1 MNSSH
6 ENQKKQTQLSKTKQ
20 IIPLITAC
28 LVIIVIFAFTYQS
41 PSKVASRNEKTV
53 KHETVQ
59 PKGCVF
65 KTVFEGELLD
75 SNFVYKTPKKVISSV
90 ENALQFIAKA
100 QHENGGWGA
109 GSHSNQGEM
118 NPHAV
123 QPDPATTSMVAMA
136 LLRSGSTLEKG
147 EYSAQ
152 LNNAL
157 LYLLK
162 EVEKADAKSSTITSL
177 TGTQIQIKLG
187 ANIDVV
193 LASQFLSNILDCDI
207 KDEKLKTR
215 IKDCLNTCVAK
226 IQKAQNS
233 NGSLQGSGWAGVLQS
248 SFANNALE
256 AAQAQGVAVDTV
268 ILNKSRDFQ
277 KGNFNEKTGA
287 VNTDLGAGVVLY
299 SVSSST
305 RASAKEARKV
315 DEEFAKAKRE
325 GKIKNDAKVT
335 TENLEQ
341 IGYGK
346 AEAQKYSTSYNVYN
360 SAKDVAQQDNVT
372 SGFGNNGGEEF
383 MSFLQTGESLIIGKD
398 MDWKKWYDKVS
409 GTLLG
414 IQNND
419 GSWNGHHCITS
430 PVFCTATS
438 VLILTVNN
446 DIDKLVAMGGK

>member
-6 ENQKKQTQLSKTKQ
+6 ENPKKTTRLSKTKQ
-20 IIPLITAC
+20 IIPAVTAI
-28 LVIIVIFAFTYQS
+28 LVIVVIFAFTYQT
-41 PSKVASRNEKTV
+41 PSSLVKRNEKQITHQ
-53 KHETVQ
+53 KIE

-75 SNFVYKTPKKVISSV
+75 SNFVYKTPKKVTTSV
-90 ENALQFIAKA
+90 ETALAFIAKA
-100 QHENGGWGA
+100 QHQDGGWGA

-136 LLRSGSTLEKG
+136 LLRSGSNLEKG
-147 EYSAQ
+147 EYSTQ

-157 LYLLK
+157 LFLLK
-162 EVEKADAKSSTITSL
+162 EVEKADKKSLTITSL
-177 TGTQIQIKLG
+177 TGTQIQTKLG

-193 LASQFLSNILDCDI
+193 LTSQFLTNVLDSDI
-207 KDEKLKTR
+207 KDDKLKERVKTA
-215 IKDCLNTCVAK
+215 LNTCVAK
-226 IQKAQNS
+226 IQKGQNS
-233 NGSLQGSGWAGVLQS
+233 NGSLEGSGWAGVLQS
-248 SFANNALE
+248 SFANNAVE

-268 ILNKSRDFQ
+268 LLAKARDFQ
-277 KGNFNEKTGA
+277 KGNFDEKTGA

-305 RASAKEARKV
+305 RSSAKDARKV
-315 DEEFAKAKRE
+315 DEVFKKAKKE
-325 GKIKNDAKVT
+325 GRIKEDAKIS

-346 AEAQKYSTSYNVYN
+346 AEAQKYATSYNVYN
-360 SAKDVAQQDNVT
+360 SAKNISQQDNVT

-383 MSFLQTGESLIIGKD
+383 MSFLQTGESMIIGKD
-398 MDWKKWYDKVS
+398 MDWKKWHDKVS

>member
-1 MNSSH
+1 M
-6 ENQKKQTQLSKTKQ
+6 KTKNK
-20 IIPLITAC
+20 IIRIATVC
-28 LVIIVIFAFTYQS
+28 LVIVVIFAFTYHPES
-41 PSKVASRNEKTV
+41 YRTSSLNRTANKKNEI
-53 KHETVQ
+53 
-59 PKGCVF
+59 KGCVF

-75 SNFVYKTPKKVISSV
+75 SNFIYKTPQKVTASV
-90 ENALQFIAKA
+90 ESALEFIAKS
-100 QHENGGWGA
+100 QHPDGGWGA
-109 GSHSNQGEM
+109 GSHSNQSEM

-123 QPDPATTSMVAMA
+123 QPDPATTAMVSMA

-147 EYSAQ
+147 EYSSQ
-152 LNNAL
+152 LKKAL
-157 LYLLK
+157 SFLLG
-162 EVEKADAKSSTITSL
+162 EVEKADKKSLTITSL
-177 TGTQIQIKLG
+177 TGTQIQSKLG

-193 LASQFLSNILDCDI
+193 LTSQFFSNILDYEI
-207 KDEKLKTR
+207 KDEALKSR
-215 IKDCLNTCVAK
+215 VKEALNVCIAK

-233 NGSLQGSGWAGVLQS
+233 NGSMEGSGWAGVLQS

-268 ILNKSRDFQ
+268 ILQKSRDFQ
-277 KGNFNEKTGA
+277 KGNFNETTGE

-315 DEEFAKAKRE
+315 DEEFTKAKKE

-383 MSFLQTGESLIIGKD
+383 MSFLQTGESMIIGKD

>member
-1 MNSSH
+1 M
-6 ENQKKQTQLSKTKQ
+6 KTKQ
-20 IIPLITAC
+20 IIPAITAI
-28 LVIIVIFAFTYQS
+28 LVIVVIFAFTYQT
-41 PSKVASRNEKTV
+41 PSSLVKRNEKQLN
-53 KHETVQ
+53 KQKIET
-59 PKGCVF
+59 KGCVF
-65 KTVFEGELLD
+65 KTVFEGKFLD
-75 SNFVYKTPKKVISSV
+75 SNFVYQTPQKVTVSV
-90 ENALQFIAKA
+90 KSALTFLGRA
-100 QHENGGWGA
+100 QHQDGGWGA
-109 GSHSNQGEM
+109 GSHANQGEM

-136 LLRSGSTLEKG
+136 LLRSGSTLNSG
-147 EYSAQ
+147 EYSQ
-152 LNNAL
+152 ELNKAL
-157 LYLLK
+157 EYLLK
-162 EVEKADAKSSTITSL
+162 QVENSNNNSTTITSL
-177 TGTQIQIKLG
+177 TGTQIQSKLG

-193 LASQFLSNILDCDI
+193 LTSQFLTNVLDSDI
-207 KDEKLKTR
+207 KDEKLKER
-215 IKDCLNTCVAK
+215 IKAALNTCVVK

-233 NGSLQGSGWAGVLQS
+233 NGSFQGSGWAGVLQS

-256 AAQAQGVAVDTV
+256 AAQAQGISVDTA
-268 ILNKSRDFQ
+268 ILQKSRDFQ
-277 KGNFNEKTGA
+277 KGNFDEKTGA

-305 RASAKEARKV
+305 RASAKEARSV
-315 DEEFAKAKRE
+315 EEKFVKAKRE
-325 GKIKNDAKVT
+325 GKIAEDAEVT

-360 SAKDVAQQDNVT
+360 AAKTVAQQDNVT

-383 MSFLQTGESLIIGKD
+383 LSFLQTGESMIIGKD
-398 MDWKKWYDKVS
+398 LDWKKWYDKTS

-414 IQNND
+414 IQNRD